1 MVERRIDPLQR
12 KDEADLA
19 LERAADRLRTLL
31 REAARE
37 LDPFPPFPGAFFTLA
52 IEVEPGPAAS
62 PDRGC
67 VVVCPDGELREL
79 VMGLDLEDA
88 ALSGWQDPVSMRKE
102 ELRDL
107 QLHPRDYIVYAYE
120 ALTRITEL
128 LLERQAGT
136 GEG

>member
-1 MVERRIDPLQR
+1 MAERPIDPLQR
-12 KDEADLA
+12 KDEADLV
-19 LERAADRLRTLL
+19 LERAADRLRALL
-31 REAARE
+31 RDAARE
-37 LDPFPPFPGAFFTLA
+37 LDPFPPFPGSFFTLA

-79 VMGLDLEDA
+79 LMGVDLEDA

-102 ELRDL
+102 ELREI

-128 LLERQAGT
+128 LLERQGEAGR
-136 GEG
+136 